1 MIEVAHKLVLSNQ
14 HVKGWIPNSKVVDG
28 IEFVE
33 LNQWD
38 RKFHLFCTGKF
49 LTFPKGQ
56 SHKAHTRFMD
66 YLVQQRTTSSR
77 EVFEAS
83 RRMLQGAAE
92 DKAPPNSKKRVRA
105 CRMSDAAMSG
115 DIVSC
120 DLEYRGARANIKMLF
135 GIQNQKLWVEA
146 SPANLQ
152 FVADGINHDWVQ
164 GIVSPLGHHR
174 IRGDADA
181 TVEDA
186 DATLEDEHAT
196 TEDADAD
203 ADVDSE

>member
-33 LNQWD
+33 LNQWG
-38 RKFHLFCTGKF
+38 RKFFRLCTGKF

-56 SHKAHTRFMD
+56 SHKAHTKFYD
-66 YLVQQRTTSSR
+66 YLVEQRTTSSR
-77 EVFEAS
+77 EVFEAA
-83 RRMLQGAAE
+83 RRRLQEAAE
-92 DKAPPNSKKRVRA
+92 DGAPPSRKRVRA

-115 DIVSC
+115 DIVGC
-120 DLEYRGARANIKMLF
+120 DLEYLGVRINRKMLF
-135 GIQNQKLWVEA
+135 GIKNQRPWVEA
-146 SPANLQ
+146 SAANLQ
-152 FVADGINHDWVQ
+152 YVANGINHDWVA
-164 GIVSPLGHHR
+164 GIVSPLGHNR

-181 TVEDA
+181 TMEDA
-186 DATLEDEHAT
+186 DATLEDAHAS

-203 ADVDSE
+203 DDSE